1 MRVYKCDRCGKHIK
15 WMDRYALDVQEYLV
29 DDSQPVLYEKRYLCT
44 KCKCAF
50 DEWFDDPKA
59 KKEGE

>member
-1 MRVYKCDRCGKHIK
+1 MRKGGK
-15 WMDRYALDVQEYLV
+15 DVQEYLV

-44 KCKCAF
+44 ECKCAF